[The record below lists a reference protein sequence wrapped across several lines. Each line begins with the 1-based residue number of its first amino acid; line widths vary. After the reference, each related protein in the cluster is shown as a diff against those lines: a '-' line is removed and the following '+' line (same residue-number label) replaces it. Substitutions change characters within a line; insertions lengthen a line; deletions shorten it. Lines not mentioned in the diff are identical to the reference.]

1 MIRSNGL
8 AMAAPTPPLTKAEAN
23 FTAGVVVVEAL
34 VPLLL
39 LLIHRKIKKNQVKI
53 DGKC

>member
-1 MIRSNGL
+1 MRSNGL

-23 FTAGVVVVEAL
+23 FTAGVVVVEAV
-34 VPLLL
+34 VPFLL
-39 LLIHRKIKKNQVKI
+39 LLIHIRIKMNQVKI